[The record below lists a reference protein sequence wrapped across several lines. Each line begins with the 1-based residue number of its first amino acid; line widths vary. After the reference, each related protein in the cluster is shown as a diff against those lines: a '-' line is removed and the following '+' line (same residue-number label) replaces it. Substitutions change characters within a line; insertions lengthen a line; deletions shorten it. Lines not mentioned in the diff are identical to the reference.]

1 MMVTKQTLHVAGVV
15 RSPQL
20 QYELSEAL
28 AEDIGTEVDLRVGG
42 LKAWAPGLL
51 VAERTP
57 SVLLLEIDVDDRE
70 ELTALGPLS
79 AEASRSHVPI
89 VATASDLS
97 PATVRQLLR
106 EGVADFIP
114 QPIMS
119 SRRSASRA

>member
-57 SVLLLEIDVDDRE
+57 ASCC
-70 ELTALGPLS
+70 
-79 AEASRSHVPI
+79 SRS
-89 VATASDLS
+89 
-97 PATVRQLLR
+97 
-106 EGVADFIP
+106 IP
-114 QPIMS
+114 TIAKRW
-119 SRRSASRA
+119 RRSGR

>member
-70 ELTALGPLS
+70 HDRARA
-79 AEASRSHVPI
+79 AERRGEPVPRPDRGHGERSQPGDGAAAAARGRRRSHP
-89 VATASDLS
+89 
-97 PATVRQLLR
+97 PA
-106 EGVADFIP
+106 D
-114 QPIMS
+114 
-119 SRRSASRA
+119 